1 VIAKN
6 DETKAEILPGTNT
19 VIDPL
24 AVMVEALYASVTDE
38 AVARVRCAS
47 DLAGRTQSVR
57 VHLLD
62 QLQEGNSLGLVEV
75 AGVFEPRD

>member
-6 DETKAEILPGTNT
+6 DETKAEILPGANT

-24 AVMVEALYASVTDE
+24 AVMVKALYASVADE

-47 DLAGRTQSVR
+47 DLAGGTQSVG
-57 VHLLD
+57 VNLLH
-62 QLQEGNSLGLVEV
+62 QLQEGNSFGLVEV
-75 AGVFEPRD
+75 TRVF